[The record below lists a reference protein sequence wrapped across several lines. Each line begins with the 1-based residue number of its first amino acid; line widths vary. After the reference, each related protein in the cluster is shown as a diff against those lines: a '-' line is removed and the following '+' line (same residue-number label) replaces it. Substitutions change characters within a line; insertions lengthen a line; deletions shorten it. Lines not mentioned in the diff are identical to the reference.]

1 MLKEL
6 YTAAMGMMPQQ
17 TRLEVI
23 SNNLANA
30 STSGFKRDSV
40 FERNLIDARANL
52 YNVKGDAEQDDPPHG
67 HYTDFKSGS
76 FEQTDNPLDLAID
89 GNGFFVVQD
98 EEGEQFLTRSGNFT
112 ISKDGYLEAKDGKFL
127 MGQNGVINVA
137 QELQLP
143 SSGEE
148 NSKASSIRI
157 DDSGEVFVNDKS
169 VATLLVANAENLN
182 ELEKISGSS
191 FIDTGNANITFQAPE
206 QTTVKQGY
214 LESSNVDVVSEMVQM
229 IELQRMYEAGSK
241 VIHTNDSTLDNSIK
255 LGKYY

>member
-1 MLKEL
+1 MLKDL
-6 YTAAMGMMPQQ
+6 YTAALGMMPQQ

-30 STSGFKRDSV
+30 STTGFKRDSV

-76 FEQTDNPLDLAID
+76 MEQTDNPLDLAIA
-89 GNGFFVVQD
+89 GNGFFVTQD

-112 ISKDGYLEAKDGKFL
+112 ISKDGYLQAKDGKFL
-127 MGQNGVINVA
+127 MGQNGIINVS
-137 QELQLP
+137 QEMALN
-143 SSGEE
+143 SEGEA
-148 NSKASSIRI
+148 NAKAVNIRI
-157 DDSGEVFVNDKS
+157 NDSGELFVNDKS
-169 VATLLVANAENLN
+169 VANLLIANVGDLN
-182 ELEKISGSS
+182 QLEKVSNAT
-191 FIDTGNANITFQAPE
+191 FIDTGNADITFQTPE
-206 QTTVKQGY
+206 QTVVKQGW

-241 VIHTNDSTLDNSIK
+241 VIHTSNTTLDNSIR
-255 LGKYY
+255 LGRYY